1 MSLSPEMELVLAR
14 LRDEIERT
22 VFFPPPW
29 ALESAHK
36 KQIEA
41 IAKAVGEEI
50 EARIRDAVGDM
61 VQRAFEESIL
71 RVISK
76 GMNPI
81 VVEFAR
87 FRRAFEND
95 MDGADWWKDSSEDEP
110 DLDDAS

>member
-1 MSLSPEMELVLAR
+1 MELVLAR

-71 RVISK
+71 RVIYK

-95 MDGADWWKDSSEDEP
+95 MDGADWWKDLSEDDP
-110 DLDDAS
+110 DAEDVV